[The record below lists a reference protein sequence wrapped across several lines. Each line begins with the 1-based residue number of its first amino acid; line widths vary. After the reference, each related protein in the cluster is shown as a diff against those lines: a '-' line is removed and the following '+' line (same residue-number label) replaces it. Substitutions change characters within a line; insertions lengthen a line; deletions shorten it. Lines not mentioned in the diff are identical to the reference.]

1 MKKLTGILI
10 IIAFLFVSCDNEKED
25 IPVPEGYKL
34 VWNDEFN
41 YSGLPD
47 EEKWSYDTVGNDYG
61 WGNNEL
67 QFYTSK
73 DKDNAFVDGEKL
85 HIKAIKEEKGKHDY
99 TSARLITK
107 NKGDWKYGRF
117 EFSAKLPQGKG
128 IWPAIWML
136 PTDWEYGEWPASGE
150 IDIMEHVGY
159 NPDSVFASAHTAA
172 YNHVK
177 GTNKTEGIKV
187 RNIYDKFH
195 TYTLEW
201 EEDEYRVFFDD
212 IHFFTFENEN
222 KTFKEWPFDKPFHIL
237 LNVAV
242 GGNWGGKEGVDDSIF
257 PQEMIVDYVRV
268 YKKK

>member
-1 MKKLTGILI
+1 MNKITGFLI
-10 IIAFLFVSCDNEKED
+10 ALAFLAASCESEKKE
-25 IPVPEGYKL
+25 IPVPEGYQL
-34 VWNDEFN
+34 VWHDEFD
-41 YSGLPD
+41 YKGLPD
-47 EEKWSYDTVGNDYG
+47 AEKWSYDTAGNDYG

-67 QFYTSK
+67 QYYTSK
-73 DKDNAFVDGEKL
+73 DMDNAFADGEKL
-85 HIKAIKEEKGKHDY
+85 HIKAIKEKKGKRDY

-117 EFSAKLPQGKG
+117 EFSAKLPQGRG

-159 NPDSVFASAHTAA
+159 NPDSVFASAHTEA
-172 YNHVK
+172 YNHIK

-187 RNIYDKFH
+187 RNIYDGFH

-201 EEDEYRVFFDD
+201 EEDEYRVYFDD
-212 IHFFTFENEN
+212 IHFFTFKNEN
-222 KTFKEWPFDKPFHIL
+222 KTFREWPFDKRFHIL